1 MMAKQDGPNTWTDA
15 ISAAAILLLGVL
27 LFVVGA
33 GLLEQWQQSPA
44 GRQGLQAEDLLGAAA
59 AVSGALLVGWWF
71 LSLLLAGASTVLH
84 RMGKIRAAE
93 ATRRLSPAFM
103 QRLVLAALSVQL
115 VTGPAAHADTAGPG
129 PEWAPTQQH
138 VSTAPADPGNGTGIS
153 DPEDRGAS
161 TNRQIAHHP
170 LEEALKDN
178 GAPPSTIEPGWQPAA
193 PVVSPGLLAAPASR
207 SVSSAGTGAAPVT
220 VLSGDTLWDIAAS
233 AMGPGATDVEVAL
246 EWPRWFEANR
256 AVIGQNPDVLLPGQ
270 ILQPPSAA

>member
-1 MMAKQDGPNTWTDA
+1 MMSKQAGSNTWTDA

-33 GLLEQWQQSPA
+33 GLLEKWQQSSA
-44 GRQGLQAEDLLGAAA
+44 GRQELHAEDLLGAAA
-59 AVSGALLVGWWF
+59 AIIGALLVGWWF
-71 LSLLLAGASTVLH
+71 LSLLLAGASTVLD
-84 RMGKIRAAE
+84 RMGRIRAAA

-115 VTGPAAHADTAGPG
+115 VAGPAAHADTAGPG

-138 VSTAPADPGNGTGIS
+138 VSTAPADHGNGIDSS
-153 DPEDRGAS
+153 DPENGGDSAD
-161 TNRQIAHHP
+161 RQIARQP
-170 LEEALKDN
+170 LEEAPKDN
-178 GAPPSTIEPGWQPAA
+178 AAPPSTVEPGWQPAA

-207 SVSSAGTGAAPVT
+207 SVSSAGTGAASVT

-256 AVIGQNPDVLLPGQ
+256 AIIGQNPDVLLPGQ